1 MVAALVLASLHLV
14 RRRHDSV
21 RWPGIKRVVASA
33 DRVSPVPARSSR
45 RRPWLLLLA
54 CAATIVA
61 LARPQWGR
69 IEREAA
75 VRAREV
81 MLAID
86 LSRSMLV
93 EDVPPSRLERSKLL
107 VRGLLDGL
115 AGERVGL
122 IVFAGTA
129 FVQVPMSADY
139 QILEE
144 FLPELT
150 PAYMPQGGTDY
161 AGMLQSALEG
171 FGTVG
176 ETDRY
181 LVVLSD
187 GEAHDDS
194 WMRLLPEL
202 QKRNVRVVALGVGT
216 AEGGFIPDGAG
227 GFVKDSRGAVVL
239 SRLENGT
246 LRALARD
253 TNGLYRD
260 AAAWVDL
267 NALLEESVR
276 LGRQGDFTEETTIEH
291 IERFQWPLAVAVAL
305 ALLGLWR
312 EVSARPRSR
321 SIAPVSTSTRQP
333 STARPTTRGT
343 RVGRPTPTALGAL
356 VVALHLAA
364 PESTFLVAQQPAAL
378 GPSEE
383 EPPPDARI
391 REVVTRL
398 AHARRPRAEDWRDLA
413 AHTLD
418 LGEGLLAAGAR
429 PPRGPLLDALAAV
442 EEGRTA
448 APAIA
453 DWDALRSRL
462 LDMLQ
467 APPPESN
474 DQGQD
479 QDERK
484 SDASDDEQKQQQE
497 DEASDSSRGDQSKED
512 SDDGRNEGR
521 EDSESTPQESDQR
534 DSEKGGA
541 GDDAESESRRDSD
554 DASGDGTSGDSES
567 GGKDREA
574 SEPSRPASEQGRLGD
589 LQDSPTPDADPASL
603 DQEQDRPSAEPPPRT
618 RKFGGRPSSD
628 TSPPPTDP
636 EMAAALQRLRRAT
649 DQDSPARLFQLIEG
663 DKKDTASGGK
673 DW

>member
-14 RRRHDSV
+14 RRRQSSV

-54 CAATIVA
+54 CATTIVA
-61 LARPQWGR
+61 LARPQWGS
-69 IEREAA
+69 IERETP

-81 MLAID
+81 MIAID

-93 EDVPPSRLERSKLL
+93 EDVPPNRLERSKLL

-194 WMRLLPEL
+194 WTRLLPEL
-202 QKRNVRVVALGVGT
+202 QKRDVRVVALGVGT

-227 GFVKDSRGAVVL
+227 GFAKDARGAVVL

-276 LGRQGDFTEETTIEH
+276 LGRQGNFTEETTIEH
-291 IERFQWPLAVAVAL
+291 IERFQWPLAVAVVL

-312 EVSARPRSR
+312 EVPARPRSR
-321 SIAPVSTSTRQP
+321 SIASVSTSARQA
-333 STARPTTRGT
+333 SIVRPTIRGT
-343 RVGRPTPTALGAL
+343 RLGHPTPTALVAL

-364 PESTFLVAQQPAAL
+364 PEITLLVAQEPAPL
-378 GPSEE
+378 GPSAQED
-383 EPPPDARI
+383 PPDVRI

-398 AHARRPRAEDWRDLA
+398 AHARRPRAEDWRELA
-413 AHTLD
+413 AHTIA

-429 PPRGPLLDALAAV
+429 PPRGPLSDALAAV

-448 APAIA
+448 APTIA

-462 LDMLQ
+462 LDMLE
-467 APPPESN
+467 APPPESE
-474 DQGQD
+474 DQQ
-479 QDERK
+479 QEK
-484 SDASDDEQKQQQE
+484 NESESDASDDEKKENQQ
-497 DEASDSSRGDQSKED
+497 DDASDSSRDDQENRD
-512 SDDGRNEGR
+512 SDDAGNEER
-521 EDSESTPQESDQR
+521 EDSESAPQDSDQS
-534 DSEKGGA
+534 DSEKGGT
-541 GDDAESESRRDSD
+541 GDEAESESRRDSN

-574 SEPSRPASEQGRLGD
+574 SEPSRPASEEGRLGD
-589 LQDSPTPDADPASL
+589 LQDSPTPDADPTSL
-603 DQEQDRPSAEPPPRT
+603 DQDQDRPSSEPPPPT

-628 TSPPPTDP
+628 ASPPPTDP